1 MEVVGGIAAVLQL
14 VQAVGNTVIY
24 VSQVYHDVRDMDDI
38 LQDFDSQLD
47 ATRMM
52 LSVLSDGIRR
62 SALGQNTPP
71 WWNQSAL
78 EGILNSYDRSYSR
91 LGAIFVEIG
100 RQRSSAAALRAY
112 IRKRRYDGDIS
123 HLRLSI
129 DTYTSALQLPV
140 LIQTIQG
147 SSTLAVPQPP
157 TEDAAVS
164 FDELTMDLVT
174 RALRRTD
181 TPTPISPQQWRS
193 EDSQAELDAVKQK
206 EKLDMENDTRATLG
220 VLKGLMGHVKDYASS
235 IESPSTSSRL
245 TQPSSK
251 ARRGHRDTMRAITSP
266 ESRNNIFASPGLDF
280 QVRLPPTKHQDVS
293 DWAGNVYHGDN
304 LSFTSASLDSSL
316 PSVANTTQSAL
327 STSTRG
333 TSLLDE
339 LHERRIQAAEK
350 FMKEKMFDKAIPH
363 LERLLSSS
371 SDPEFAQDA
380 SRPVRSLAKA
390 LVHSQNDDSTVE
402 GYCQRFPSIRAWVDE
417 YRLEHGLSLLGQG
430 NYDQVIVLLQSYKT
444 DSVLSRDRVVS
455 SEGSGNFSAWNIESP
470 EYPINV
476 HQGHQG
482 HQLSPARFAG
492 SKTRQKIQIT
502 LFRALLQS
510 YESNDKDEAIPILER
525 LLQWECLDSADKGD
539 ALSLLAESYRF
550 KGNFEDAKSHGIQA
564 CQIKMDLL
572 GRDHEDTTACIT
584 LMANICLD
592 NNDPD
597 EDLWRGTLSQHR
609 PTNGGVYTSPPRF
622 PEVQDRLSSCIQEMQ
637 RLATKS
643 PKQAARFGVNYLKE
657 NYCPILSQRMSD
669 SELIECRDWTP
680 SPRKCLSDLF
690 FFDESL
696 LCWDCLSKHMETTHT
711 LAGRA
716 VGAACFTHR
725 FGRPS
730 GFTGLSPFHFFA
742 MAVPKPGK

>member
-1 MEVVGGIAAVLQL
+1 
-14 VQAVGNTVIY
+14 
-24 VSQVYHDVRDMDDI
+24 MDR
-38 LQDFDSQLD
+38 LD
-47 ATRMM
+47 
-52 LSVLSDGIRR
+52 
-62 SALGQNTPP
+62 
-71 WWNQSAL
+71 
-78 EGILNSYDRSYSR
+78 
-91 LGAIFVEIG
+91 
-100 RQRSSAAALRAY
+100 
-112 IRKRRYDGDIS
+112 
-123 HLRLSI
+123 H
-129 DTYTSALQLPV
+129 
-140 LIQTIQG
+140 
-147 SSTLAVPQPP
+147 
-157 TEDAAVS
+157 
-164 FDELTMDLVT
+164 DLVT

-181 TPTPISPQQWRS
+181 TPTPISPQQGRS

-371 SDPEFAQDA
+371 SDPEFAQGA

-390 LVHSQNDDSTVE
+390 LVYSQNDDSTVE

-417 YRLEHGLSLLGQG
+417 YRLEHGLYLLGQG
-430 NYDQVIVLLQSYKT
+430 NYDHAIVLLQSYKT
-444 DSVLSRDRVVS
+444 DSVLSRGSVVS
-455 SEGSGNFSAWNIESP
+455 SEGSGNSSTWNIESL
-470 EYPINV
+470 EHPINV
-476 HQGHQG
+476 YQG

-492 SKTRQKIQIT
+492 SKTRQKIQIA
-502 LFRALLQS
+502 LYRALLRS
-510 YESNDKDEAIPILER
+510 SKSIDKDEAIPILER

-539 ALSLLAESYRF
+539 TLSLLAEAYRF

-597 EDLWRGTLSQHR
+597 EDLWRGMLSQHR

-680 SPRKCLSDLF
+680 SPQECLSDLF